1 MNMTTSILVV
11 DDDPAVLQLFSKIL
25 RAEGHRVWEA
35 STGQQALQ
43 VAREKRPDLVVSDVM
58 LPDLSG
64 IEVCRQIKADAALTD
79 VFVVLISG
87 EAVTV
92 PHKVHGLDT
101 GADDYLVK
109 PVDLHEFLARLRT
122 IMRLRNTTVALR
134 ASEQRYRQLVEILP
148 EAAGL
153 IDLQGRFLAMNPQGA
168 AAFGY
173 ANPIELLERSV
184 FDVTQTRQIS
194 VRGLFFQICRTIPS
208 TDLASN
214 PPPPFTRCSMNT
226 KSGCCESTS
235 DAIRQAP

>member
-153 IDLQGRFLAMNPQGA
+153 IDLQGRFLAMNPD
-168 AAFGY
+168 
-173 ANPIELLERSV
+173 RKS
-184 FDVTQTRQIS
+184 TRLNS
-194 VRGLFFQICRTIPS
+194 SHL
-208 TDLASN
+208 
-214 PPPPFTRCSMNT
+214 
-226 KSGCCESTS
+226 
-235 DAIRQAP
+235 